1 MSQKKLYL
9 LPLKQHAGVIIFVDK
24 QFFQINEDTLNPVL
38 EQNGFIAF
46 QKAYLD
52 MVFVD
57 FVSTNM
63 RHSLGA
69 HFMIINQ

>member
-9 LPLKQHAGVIIFVDK
+9 PPLKQHAGVTIFVDK
-24 QFFQINEDTLNPVL
+24 QFFQINEDTLNTVL
-38 EQNGFIAF
+38 EQNGIAF

-57 FVSTNM
+57 FVGINI

-69 HFMIINQ
+69 HFTIINQ